1 MATLTKPRLIGCV
14 SIDSGAVAI
23 VDPCHLEVSDGG
35 SVRLPDWRHCTAVDT
50 ELGDGELTVYEQ
62 RDYRGKLR
70 RVIIEFD

>member
-1 MATLTKPRLIGCV
+1 MAALTKPRIIGCV

-23 VDPCHLEVSDGG
+23 LDPCHLEVSDGG
-35 SVRLPDWRHCTAVDT
+35 TIRLPAWNHYTSFDT
-50 ELGDGELTVYEQ
+50 EVGDEEVTVYEQ